1 MVYYFTECK
10 GKYRL
15 GVIVVA
21 LRRGETERGV
31 EEHRHDVTTN
41 GAWDGSGDPTAID
54 STPMV
59 S

>member
-1 MVYYFTECK
+1 M
-10 GKYRL
+10 
-15 GVIVVA
+15 IAVA
-21 LRRGETERGV
+21 LRGGETERGV